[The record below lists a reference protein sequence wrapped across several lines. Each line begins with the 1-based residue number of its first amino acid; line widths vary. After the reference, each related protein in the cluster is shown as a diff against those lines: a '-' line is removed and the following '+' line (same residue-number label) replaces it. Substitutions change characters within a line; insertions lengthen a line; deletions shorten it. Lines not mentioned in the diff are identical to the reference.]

1 MSDTTYFVLF
11 LILAVPLGA
20 TILLAIVTALLP
32 GRQLNYRGKHVL
44 VTGGSEGLG
53 RVIALQLVA
62 AGADVTIVARRAE
75 VLQKVVD
82 EASMS
87 NSPSHGRIFFQTAD
101 VTNAD
106 AIAKAVAQAVATVGP
121 VDILIPCAGKATM
134 GYSHKHTVED
144 HRRAMDLNFFGT
156 LNTVNAVLPTM
167 RQRQQ
172 GRICFVTTGCAM
184 TSYVGYSAYSPSK
197 YAVRGLADSL
207 RNELSSSGI
216 SIHIAFPGGM
226 DTPGYAEEQRTKPA
240 ECKAIEA
247 SDTLYKP
254 EVVAKSILSDLKQ
267 GVYNIYCGD
276 FGINLLGV
284 LGAGMSPRKNPA
296 LDVLVFPIA
305 SIAAWFVRGDWDKH
319 VKVGHDK
326 KHQQ

>member
-1 MSDTTYFVLF
+1 MPETPYFPAF
-11 LILAVPLGA
+11 LVLAVPLAA
-20 TILLAIVTALLP
+20 TVTLAIITALLP
-32 GRQLNYRGKHVL
+32 RRQFNFRGKHVL

-53 RVIALQLVA
+53 RAIAHQLVA

-82 EASMS
+82 EVATS

-101 VTNAD
+101 VTREE
-106 AIAKAVAQAVATVGP
+106 AIERAVAQAQAQVGP
-121 VDILIPCAGKATM
+121 IDLLIPCAGKALM
-134 GYSHKHTVED
+134 GYSAKNTIGI
-144 HRRAMDLNFFGT
+144 HRKAMDLNFFGT

-172 GRICFVTTGCAM
+172 GKICFVTTGCAM
-184 TSYVGYSAYSPSK
+184 TSYIGYSAYSPSK
-197 YAVRGLADSL
+197 YAVRGLADCL
-207 RNELSSSGI
+207 RNELSASGI

-226 DTPGYAEEQRTKPA
+226 DTPGFAEEQLSKPA
-240 ECKAIEA
+240 ECKSIEA

-254 EVVAKSILSDLKQ
+254 EAVAKSILKDVKN
-267 GVYNIYCGD
+267 GTYNIYCGD

-296 LDVLVFPIA
+296 LDVLLFPIA
-305 SIAAWFVRGDWDKH
+305 SIAAWFVRGDWDKA
-319 VKVGHDK
+319 VKTGHK
-326 KHQQ
+326 NE

>member
-1 MSDTTYFVLF
+1 
-11 LILAVPLGA
+11 
-20 TILLAIVTALLP
+20 LAIVTALLP

-156 LNTVNAVLPTM
+156 LNT
-167 RQRQQ
+167 
-172 GRICFVTTGCAM
+172 
-184 TSYVGYSAYSPSK
+184 
-197 YAVRGLADSL
+197 
-207 RNELSSSGI
+207 
-216 SIHIAFPGGM
+216 
-226 DTPGYAEEQRTKPA
+226 
-240 ECKAIEA
+240 
-247 SDTLYKP
+247 P